1 MIEAEKTRLAAK
13 LEKDLNTAEV
23 NMKIQRSAELN
34 KARIEKM
41 RKTAELVDSLQ
52 ADAKVKLN
60 EKLTKDK
67 SHYET
72 LLKSLLVQGL
82 IKMIEPQVVLKVRK
96 SDLDLIK
103 KLIDGAVKEY
113 KAIML
118 REVFSLKGKT
128 DIPCSV
134 LVDEKNFLP
143 EWNPED

>member
-60 EKLTKDK
+60 ERLTKDK
-67 SHYET
+67 SRYEA

-82 IKMIEPQVVLKVRK
+82 IKMIEP
-96 SDLDLIK
+96 
-103 KLIDGAVKEY
+103 
-113 KAIML
+113 
-118 REVFSLKGKT
+118 
-128 DIPCSV
+128 
-134 LVDEKNFLP
+134 
-143 EWNPED
+143 

>member
-60 EKLTKDK
+60 ERLTKDK
-67 SHYET
+67 SRYET

-82 IKMIEPQVVLKVRK
+82 IKMIEP
-96 SDLDLIK
+96 
-103 KLIDGAVKEY
+103 
-113 KAIML
+113 
-118 REVFSLKGKT
+118 
-128 DIPCSV
+128 
-134 LVDEKNFLP
+134 
-143 EWNPED
+143 